1 MILGYIK
8 RQFKLLEAKKSWRNK
23 NLHNQTRINSIFDQ
37 SVVCVGNYTYGT
49 INLVSSNNTSRVIIG
64 HFCSISDN
72 VKFIINNDHPTNHIS
87 TYPFKARILHDKP
100 EATSKGDIIVH
111 DDVWI
116 GINSTIMSGVEI
128 GQGAIIAAGSVV
140 TKDVPPYAI
149 VGGIPAK
156 VIKYRFDQEIID
168 KLIQIDY
175 SQIDENFV
183 SKNLEI
189 LYQSVDKSL
198 EIKQFPLK

>member
-8 RQFKLLEAKKSWRNK
+8 RQFKLAEAKKRWRNK

-37 SVVCVGNYTYGT
+37 SAVYVGNYTYGT
-49 INLVSSNNTSRVIIG
+49 INLVSSNNTSRVKIG

-100 EATSKGDIIVH
+100 EAISKGDIIVH

-149 VGGIPAK
+149 VGGVPAK
-156 VIKYRFDQEIID
+156 VIKYRFEQEIID

-183 SKNLEI
+183 SENLEI
-189 LYQSVDKSL
+189 LYQSVNKSI
-198 EIKQFPLK
+198 EIERFPLK

>member
-1 MILGYIK
+1 MILGYMK
-8 RQFKLLEAKKSWRNK
+8 RQFKLVEAKKSWRNK

-49 INLVSSNNTSRVIIG
+49 INLVSSNNTSRVKIG

-100 EATSKGDIIVH
+100 EAISKGDIIVH

-149 VGGIPAK
+149 VGGVPAK
-156 VIKYRFDQEIID
+156 VIKYRFEQEIID

-183 SKNLEI
+183 SENLEI
-189 LYQSVDKSL
+189 LYQSVDKSI
-198 EIKQFPLK
+198 EIEHFPLK